1 MARYLDVPS
10 IRYYTG
16 CATRSIECLIEG
28 WRKTRTV
35 ARAPA
40 QNRRGRKCDLSSTH
54 VRVCTCSLF
63 FLELLNGNLWLDAH
77 SSQFQPI
84 FFKFFIPCSGNISLE
99 SITEARILNIQELVA
114 LEHAQ
119 CSATPRYSKILY
131 FIDLATKSTWCNRD
145 KSYDSN
151 AYKITQ
157 FELFVVELWLAQVS
171 ASETAHFDEF
181 HTPTNYFANSNK
193 TTHEGR

>member
-1 MARYLDVPS
+1 MLRMTLWRSSD
-10 IRYYTG
+10 RG
-16 CATRSIECLIEG
+16 CPRTMLSQGEG
-28 WRKTRTV
+28 
-35 ARAPA
+35 
-40 QNRRGRKCDLSSTH
+40 KCKRMVWLW
-54 VRVCTCSLF
+54 
-63 FLELLNGNLWLDAH
+63 LELSLWRQQDAH
-77 SSQFQPI
+77 SGQFQPI

-193 TTHEGR
+193 TTHEGRWG